1 MAGVQGAR
9 HCLLPRRLAGA
20 RPYVAGRHCGHPRH
34 RLAVRADVLAGGLRG
49 VHCALARYCTL
60 KLVCPDLIT
69 KVIGFARQ
77 SGLAA
82 SELALLGLW
91 PS

>member
-34 RLAVRADVLAGGLRG
+34 RALPVRADVLAGRLRG
-49 VHCALARYCTL
+49 VHCALRPLLHPQTRLSSKART
-60 KLVCPDLIT
+60 
-69 KVIGFARQ
+69 
-77 SGLAA
+77 
-82 SELALLGLW
+82 
-91 PS
+91 